1 MSPAD
6 FRQWM
11 SALDLSGA
19 DVVRLTGLT
28 KNTVTKYQ
36 RDGVEIPRYVAL
48 ACAAIARDIRPWPL

>member
-11 SALDLSGA
+11 TALDLSGA

-36 RDGVEIPRYVAL
+36 RDGTEIPRYVAL